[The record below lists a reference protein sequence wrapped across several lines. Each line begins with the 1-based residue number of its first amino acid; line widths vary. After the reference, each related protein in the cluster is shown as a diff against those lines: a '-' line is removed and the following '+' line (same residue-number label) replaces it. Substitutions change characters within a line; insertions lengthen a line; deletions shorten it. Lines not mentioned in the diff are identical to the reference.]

1 MGHNWPPDLA
11 FSPDSGQNKK
21 KKERFATKFFNE
33 AMMNKQVKGQP
44 NQVLLTFQRIFIEA
58 KLANDVPGNVSFN
71 TLSFFGMAFCC
82 F

>member
-1 MGHNWPPDLA
+1 M
-11 FSPDSGQNKK
+11 K
-21 KKERFATKFFNE
+21 KKERFATNE
-33 AMMNKQVKGQP
+33 AINEALMHKQVKGQP

-82 F
+82 FQ

>member
-1 MGHNWPPDLA
+1 M
-11 FSPDSGQNKK
+11 K
-21 KKERFATKFFNE
+21 KKERFATNEAINE
-33 AMMNKQVKGQP
+33 AMMHKQVKGQP

-82 F
+82 FQ

>member
-1 MGHNWPPDLA
+1 M
-11 FSPDSGQNKK
+11 
-21 KKERFATKFFNE
+21 KKERFATNEAINE
-33 AMMNKQVKGQP
+33 AMMHKQVKGQP

-82 F
+82 FQ